1 MSTLFRKG
9 LLAVT
14 DRKVVQKLFTE
25 HRAGRSVATRFVA
38 GESLDDA
45 VAVARRLNESG
56 AMVSLDHLG
65 EDVHDAVSAKTAK
78 EDYLAILDRIAS
90 EGLDANISIK
100 LTQLGMAFDVEQTR
114 SALEELATKAAEV
127 GTSVT
132 VDMEES
138 TWTGTT
144 IDLYETV
151 QRTHGNLGIA
161 VQAYLRRTARDLER
175 LIRLGGHIRLCKGAY
190 AEPAD
195 IAFQS
200 KEEVDESFERLL
212 ETLMAAKETT
222 PAVATHDERLI
233 ERTYA
238 LAASREEPFEFQML
252 YGIRETLQQE
262 IVAKGYPLRV
272 YVPYGSQWYPYL
284 TRRLA
289 ERPAN
294 LVFFARGLV
303 GK

>member
-14 DRKVVQKLFTE
+14 DQKLVQKLFTE
-25 HRAGRSVATRFVA
+25 YHAGRSVATRFVA

-56 AMVSLDHLG
+56 ATVSLDHLG
-65 EDVHDAVSAKTAK
+65 EDVHDAASAKAAK

-100 LTQLGMAFDVEQTR
+100 LTQLGMAFDEEQTR
-114 SALEELATKAAEV
+114 GALEELATKAAAV

-138 TWTGTT
+138 AWTGTT

-161 VQAYLRRTARDLER
+161 VQAYLHRTASDLER
-175 LIRLGGHIRLCKGAY
+175 LIPLGGHIRLCKGAY

-195 IAFQS
+195 IAYQS
-200 KEEVDESFERLL
+200 RGEVDESYDRLL
-212 ETLMAAKETT
+212 ETLMAAEATK

-233 ERTYA
+233 ERAYV
-238 LAASREEPFEFQML
+238 LAGSREQPFEFQML
-252 YGIRETLQQE
+252 YGIREDLQQE
-262 IVAKGYPLRV
+262 IVAKGYALRV

-294 LVFFARGLV
+294 LWFFARALV
-303 GK
+303 GR

>member
-1 MSTLFRKG
+1 VSTLFRKA

-14 DRKVVQKLFTE
+14 ERSAVRATFT
-25 HRAGRSVATRFVA
+25 RFPAGRAMAKRFVA

-65 EDVHDAVSAKTAK
+65 EDVHDAASAKAAK

-100 LTQLGMAFDVEQTR
+100 LTQLGMAFDEEQAR
-114 SALEELATKAAEV
+114 VALEELATEAAEV

-138 TWTGTT
+138 TWTGIT
-144 IDLYETV
+144 IDLYEKV
-151 QRTHGNLGIA
+151 QRAHGNLGIA
-161 VQAYLRRTARDLER
+161 VQAYLHRTADDLER
-175 LIRLGGHIRLCKGAY
+175 LIPLGGHIRLCKGAY

-195 IAFQS
+195 IAYQS
-200 KEEVDESFERLL
+200 KGEVDESYERLL
-212 ETLMAAKETT
+212 ETLMAAKETK

-233 ERTYA
+233 ERTYV

-252 YGIRETLQQE
+252 YGIRENLQQE

-294 LVFFARGLV
+294 LWFFARALIGR
-303 GK
+303 